1 MIMGKVYFDDED
13 DIINPCWYNVFK
25 AIFTK
30 DIPESKGAL
39 EYLLSAIIKRRL
51 TVLTITANEP
61 PVDNINE
68 RQIRYDI
75 NCKFDNGELCN
86 IEMTLN
92 PDTYEPV
99 RLEYYSSKLFIG
111 QDIRGQYKTYNDL
124 KNSYQIALL
133 VNAPM
138 FKDNVFVHN
147 FKHYDEENG
156 ISLGGRS
163 HIITI
168 ELSKL
173 EQIALK
179 PVSEMTALERWAVF
193 FKYTPDK
200 DKREMVNRIIECE
213 EGIAMAG
220 QVMMSISK
228 DEIERARL
236 NSEYKFEVD
245 LQSKMVEASR
255 AKQREIA
262 MNALREGAAIPFV
275 IKITGLDESI
285 VNSIQA
291 EMNNSL

>member
-1 MIMGKVYFDDED
+1 MEKIYFKYDD
-13 DIINPCWYNVFK
+13 DIINPCWDNVFK

-30 DIPESKGAL
+30 DTLESKVAL
-39 EYLLSAIIKRRL
+39 EYFLSAIIKRRL

-86 IEMTLN
+86 IEMTIN
-92 PDTYEPV
+92 PETYEPV
-99 RLEYYSSKLFIG
+99 RIEYYSSKLFIS
-111 QDIRGQYKTYNDL
+111 QDIRGQFKTYNDL

-138 FKDNVFVHN
+138 FKDDLFVHN

-173 EQIALK
+173 EQIARK
-179 PVSEMTALERWAVF
+179 PVSEMTALERWAIF
-193 FKYTPDK
+193 FRYTPDK
-200 DKREMVNRIIECE
+200 DKREMVNKIIECE

-220 QVMMSISK
+220 QVMMTISK

-236 NSEYKFEVD
+236 TSEYKFEVD
-245 LQSKMVEASR
+245 LQSKMVEAERNSL
-255 AKQREIA
+255 KQVVINMIA
-262 MNALREGAAIPFV
+262 DGEPIE
-275 IKITGLDESI
+275 KIIRYTGLTREVIEDLRDEGSY
-285 VNSIQA
+285 
-291 EMNNSL
+291 